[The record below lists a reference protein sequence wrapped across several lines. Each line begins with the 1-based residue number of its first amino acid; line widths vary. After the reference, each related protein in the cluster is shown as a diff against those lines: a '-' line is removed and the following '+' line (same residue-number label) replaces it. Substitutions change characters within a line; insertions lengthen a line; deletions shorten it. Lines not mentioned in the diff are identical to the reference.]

1 MEMVEKRL
9 NEVLTEDNMFFSDTE
24 IGVPSQR
31 ATIQDKRAWGEQRSN
46 SERTAGKG
54 IIEMLSFFSLSPP
67 LCFNV
72 KHNVRLTEGKVM

>member
-31 ATIQDKRAWGEQRSN
+31 ATIQDKRA
-46 SERTAGKG
+46 
-54 IIEMLSFFSLSPP
+54 
-67 LCFNV
+67 
-72 KHNVRLTEGKVM
+72 